1 MAAGTFRFERRLQGS
16 PASDRKLAACGRI
29 TRSRECAGDPLQE
42 CFCQSSALTPGS
54 RGAELAAVSP
64 LRRADGLEPL
74 DLHADAQVAGALFEE
89 HSRRVFA
96 YCLSKL
102 GRREDAED
110 AVQTTFLH
118 AVSGLR
124 RGVVP
129 TVELAW
135 LLGIARNVCLSRHE
149 SAGRRGRLELVCDP
163 VDLERAAARQG
174 RSDELIGI
182 EDALARLPEQQRR
195 AVLLRDWRG
204 LSYDEVATEL
214 GVTLANAETLIFRG
228 RRTLAATMQ
237 EQPSATRRRLA
248 SLGNLGSLLTAIKT
262 AFTGA
267 ATVAKVAAAV
277 TVVAASSAGVVAGTS
292 ALTGGGD
299 GATKP
304 AGAPTT
310 TPAPARQAPSA
321 DAPAA
326 RPGSASVPAGP
337 DIARAGAVA
346 RVPALAP
353 AGSKTPDA
361 RGPAPETP
369 GPAAEPAPT
378 PAAPASLPAAPGQ
391 PPIVAAVPKIVDP
404 RPAPLPTVQ
413 STVEDVLPDLPVVIP
428 ALPEVVGSLPVP
440 PLPVETPPVVDTVVG
455 AIPPITVT
463 PPVVPVVPI
472 APIAPVTID
481 PGTLLP

>member
-1 MAAGTFRFERRLQGS
+1 
-16 PASDRKLAACGRI
+16 
-29 TRSRECAGDPLQE
+29 
-42 CFCQSSALTPGS
+42 
-54 RGAELAAVSP
+54 LAAVSP

-74 DLHADAQVAGALFEE
+74 DLHADAHVAGALFEE

-118 AVSGLR
+118 AVRGLR

-163 VDLERAAARQG
+163 VDLERTAARQG
-174 RSDELIGI
+174 RGDELIGI

-204 LSYDEVATEL
+204 LSYEEVATEL

-248 SLGNLGSLLTAIKT
+248 SLGNLGSLFTAIKT

-267 ATVAKVAAAV
+267 ATVAKIAAAV

-292 ALTGGGD
+292 ALTGSGD

-304 AGAPTT
+304 AGAPT
-310 TPAPARQAPSA
+310 PAPASQAPSA
-321 DAPAA
+321 DARAA
-326 RPGSASVPAGP
+326 RPVSTSVPAGT
-337 DIARAGAVA
+337 DIARAGAGGRA
-346 RVPALAP
+346 PAPAP
-353 AGSKTPDA
+353 AGSTTPDA
-361 RGPAPETP
+361 RGPAPDAP
-369 GPAAEPAPT
+369 SPAAEPAPT
-378 PAAPASLPAAPGQ
+378 PAAPASPPAAPGHL
-391 PPIVAAVPKIVDP
+391 PVAAVPKIVDP

-413 STVEDVLPDLPVVIP
+413 STVDDVLPDLPVVIP